1 MRPNLGATIANS
13 ERFDP
18 VLPNLAGVPTSRG
31 WRLPK
36 VGTNAFQSWDHG
48 FPALGPSD
56 SQTLETNVAWS
67 WNRRFPVLGTSGF
80 QTLEPMFSNLE
91 PLVPNLRTCLVSQR
105 FQWKCS
111 PILKPRA
118 LILKICWHKDS
129 SLHSSLRST
138 LPLHPPQQPP
148 PACTAPLRPLPDFAT
163 EVPTPPPVTFHTST
177 GSTRAVQAAVQ
188 AAADSAVVKSGKAQ
202 ATGERGGLAELLC
215 RVLCRLLSK
224 VLCRGLAV
232 ESALQRCCTGLSAV

>member
-1 MRPNLGATIANS
+1 MKM
-13 ERFDP
+13 
-18 VLPNLAGVPTSRG
+18 LP
-31 WRLPK
+31 
-36 VGTNAFQSWDHG
+36 D
-48 FPALGPSD
+48 
-56 SQTLETNVAWS
+56 LETTGSDFEDLLAQ
-67 WNRRFPVLGTSGF
+67 G
-80 QTLEPMFSNLE
+80 
-91 PLVPNLRTCLVSQR
+91 
-105 FQWKCS
+105 
-111 PILKPRA
+111 
-118 LILKICWHKDS
+118 
-129 SLHSSLRST
+129 
-138 LPLHPPQQPP
+138 QQPAQQP
-148 PACTAPLRPLPDFAT
+148 AQHLATAPTAAASACTAPLRPLPDFAT